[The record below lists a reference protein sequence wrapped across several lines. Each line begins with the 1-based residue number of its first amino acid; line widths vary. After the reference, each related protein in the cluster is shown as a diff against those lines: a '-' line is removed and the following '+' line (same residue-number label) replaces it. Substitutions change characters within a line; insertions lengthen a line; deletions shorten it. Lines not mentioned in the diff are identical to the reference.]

1 MARTPETS
9 SNFSTERVKWTCCG
23 AKYPRREMVF
33 FTQATL
39 LYAVTLA
46 AIANLSFGNRDDITL
61 WASLL
66 ASAIGYMLPAPS
78 FGSRKTGE
86 SSPLQSKESCYR
98 EPEAMASI

>member
-1 MARTPETS
+1 M
-9 SNFSTERVKWTCCG
+9 KWTCCG
-23 AKYPRREMVF
+23 ETYPRQEIVF
-33 FTQATL
+33 FTQAIL

-78 FGSRKTGE
+78 FGSRKTIA
-86 SSPLQSKESCYR
+86 SSPLQPKEPC
-98 EPEAMASI
+98 